1 MCIEYFLFL
10 GKVRK
15 QKEKL
20 NTKSRLSQKGKNTGQ
35 ALLQQPSSSGLA
47 PLSQVLDLLKVQ
59 PLLSNFLLQ
68 NITTDPSK
76 IKKELKIDI
85 VPQVLKNDVKSEN
98 AKTSNALTQLIT
110 KDAAVVNTAIK
121 CNASKPILG
130 SSSAIGLT
138 SSKNIATIKPPITRT
153 RKNSKK
159 KKEVHVSTSSSI
171 LQYFEPQTQSKSL
184 TQTPGMNTI

>member
-1 MCIEYFLFL
+1 MFL

-20 NTKSRLSQKGKNTGQ
+20 NTKSRLSQKGKNTGRV
-35 ALLQQPSSSGLA
+35 LLQQPSSSGLA

-85 VPQVLKNDVKSEN
+85 VPQVLKNDVKGEN
-98 AKTSNALTQLIT
+98 AKTSNASTQLIT

-130 SSSAIGLT
+130 SSSAIGLA
-138 SSKNIATIKPPITRT
+138 SSKNIAASKPPITRT